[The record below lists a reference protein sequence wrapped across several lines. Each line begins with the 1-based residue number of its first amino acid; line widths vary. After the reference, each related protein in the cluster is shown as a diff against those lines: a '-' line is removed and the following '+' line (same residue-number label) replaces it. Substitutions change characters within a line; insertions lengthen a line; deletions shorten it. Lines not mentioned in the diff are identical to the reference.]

1 MSEADLLRRSPQ
13 TSRLGA
19 DGVSFLPYLGF
30 GEQGALWDP
39 TLRGSIGGLTLAHTR
54 ADVARALLEGI
65 ALEVRRCMRVLDD
78 AGVTPGPLV
87 VAGGAAG
94 SEMFAD
100 LLAGATGAAITR
112 IEDGRWISARGAA
125 IVAAIERRRDR
136 RRTGHACLRRA

>member
-1 MSEADLLRRSPQ
+1 MSEEDLFALAA

-19 DGVSFLPYLGF
+19 NGVSFLPYLGF

-54 ADVARALLEGI
+54 ADVARALCEGI

-100 LLAGATGAAITR
+100 LLAGATGATITR
-112 IEDGRWISARGAA
+112 HRGRPVDQRARRCDRRGD
-125 IVAAIERRRDR
+125 ERRRDR
-136 RRTGHACLRRA
+136 RRTGHASCRRA